1 MDDKDNKNEID
12 RIEIL
17 HTRMAQYVKE
27 KTDGNIENFGKL
39 CGVAKSTM
47 YDLMSAASHKTPRL
61 DTLIQIANY
70 YNISLD
76 WLLGYS
82 DIMELSKT
90 NDSSSETNDLPS
102 ETNDLSSET
111 NDLSSETN
119 DSSSK
124 TSLTYKDMIEQIEE
138 WYDDNIVKA
147 NFQVESVNP
156 RIKEY
161 MEETGAEPFT
171 SLSDMYDDTD
181 EYGIQWTRPDVLKLN
196 DTFLAVMI
204 ITLYYVKIQQPY
216 IYNPLKEQYIEKFGN
231 YSVLG
236 IDISKETA
244 EVQEEIIGNYKKY
257 KKVDID
263 KLWESLN
270 KYKNENP

>member
-27 KTDGNIENFGKL
+27 KTDGNTENFGKL

-90 NDSSSETNDLPS
+90 NDSSSKTNDS
-102 ETNDLSSET
+102 
-111 NDLSSETN
+111 SSETN

-270 KYKNENP
+270 KYKNENL

>member
-27 KTDGNIENFGKL
+27 KTDGNIENLGKL

-47 YDLMSAASHKTPRL
+47 YDLMSVASHKTPRL

-90 NDSSSETNDLPS
+90 NDSSSETND
-102 ETNDLSSET
+102 
-111 NDLSSETN
+111 
-119 DSSSK
+119 SSSK

-147 NFQVESVNP
+147 NFQIEPVNP

-161 MEETGAEPFT
+161 MEETGAEPLT

-181 EYGIQWTRPDVLKLN
+181 EGGIQWTRPDVLKVN

-204 ITLYYVKIQQPY
+204 IQLYYVKIQQPY
-216 IYNPLKEQYIEKFGN
+216 IYNSLKEQYIEKFGN

-244 EVQEEIIGNYKKY
+244 EVEEKIIGNYKKY

-263 KLWESLN
+263 ELWESLN
-270 KYKNENP
+270 KYKNENM

>member
-27 KTDGNIENFGKL
+27 KTDENIEKLGNL

-47 YDLMSAASHKTPRL
+47 YDLMNAASHKTPRL

-70 YNISLD
+70 CNISLD

-82 DIMELSKT
+82 DVMELSK
-90 NDSSSETNDLPS
+90 
-102 ETNDLSSET
+102 
-111 NDLSSETN
+111 TN

-181 EYGIQWTRPDVLKLN
+181 EYGIQRTRPDVLKLN

-216 IYNPLKEQYIEKFGN
+216 IYNSLKEQYIEKFGN

-270 KYKNENP
+270 KYKNENL

>member
-27 KTDGNIENFGKL
+27 KTDENIENFGKL

-90 NDSSSETNDLPS
+90 NDLP
-102 ETNDLSSET
+102 SET

-270 KYKNENP
+270 KYKNENL